1 MEKNEAFQNTD
12 HYRCRLCGKRSPIT
26 QTVCS
31 HPGCRAQLS
40 IHGEIILVGART
52 APPPQQPPIHWET
65 AGPQIKQ
72 PVKETPVTQQ
82 PVKPQPVKPRQ
93 VKEKAPKQ
101 VDPPVERGV
110 WSKRTTLICLD
121 SFLLVLFSIV
131 AICGN
136 EIEQFTRWRYATTED
151 IGLGILV
158 MAFFTA
164 LLIFLAVKQYYIWHA
179 VACLPTG
186 LLSFFIAGAAMEMP
200 EYTLFFFLTMA
211 AGYVASAVLS
221 FIGLLRRRRALAA
234 GSPVPAFM
242 RKKTLLIVLDSIVC
256 VFAMSIACTRL
267 DMVSEFWGTY
277 RPDLWEYVLSCF
289 FVQAVCA
296 GSILLAVFEK
306 YYWRTTLN
314 CLVPPVLFILASAS
328 SASGVDL
335 AVCCGAALLY
345 LWVGGISP
353 IKESN
358 ESAIGH
364 L

>member
-1 MEKNEAFQNTD
+1 MEKNEAFKNTD

-26 QTVCS
+26 ETVCS

-40 IHGEIILVGART
+40 IHGEIILVGAQS

-82 PVKPQPVKPRQ
+82 PVKPQPVKPRP

-110 WSKRTTLICLD
+110 WSKRTTLISLD
-121 SFLLVLFSIV
+121 SLLLVLFSIV
-131 AICGN
+131 ALCVN
-136 EIEQFTRWRYATTED
+136 DVEQFTPWRYATTMD
-151 IGLGILV
+151 IILGILV

-179 VACLPTG
+179 VACLPIG

-200 EYTLFFFLTMA
+200 EYTLFFFLTLA
-211 AGYVASAVLS
+211 AAYLASGVLS
-221 FIGLLRRRRALAA
+221 LIGLLRRKRALAA

-242 RKKTLLIVLDSIVC
+242 RKKTLLIVLESIIGVLTMFLLC
-256 VFAMSIACTRL
+256 MRL
-267 DMVSEFWGTY
+267 DLMAETY
-277 RPDLWEYVLSCF
+277 IYFRPELWEYVLSCF
-289 FVQAVCA
+289 IVQVLTAV
-296 GSILLAVFEK
+296 SILLAVYEK
-306 YYWRTTLN
+306 YIWRAVVN
-314 CLVPPVLFILASAS
+314 CGVIAFFIFLITC
-328 SASGVDL
+328 SGDQL
-335 AVCCGAALLY
+335 SHISVCIGGALPY
-345 LWVGGISP
+345 LWLSVISP